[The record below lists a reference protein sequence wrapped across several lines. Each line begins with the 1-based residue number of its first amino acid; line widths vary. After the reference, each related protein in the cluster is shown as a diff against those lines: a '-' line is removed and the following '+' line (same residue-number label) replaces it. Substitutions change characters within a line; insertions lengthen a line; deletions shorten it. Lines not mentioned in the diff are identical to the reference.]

1 MTKNFPN
8 GILKQKKKAFTQ
20 TVALTAIVTMLGQN
34 LAWATCSDG
43 STLPAGGFVIGQ
55 PPVVNPVNWSPN
67 VFTAPAQGIF
77 VPDASVNENN
87 DPAQPPTNGG
97 HNWVFDQGS
106 TLCRQVDVG
115 TAAGTTAWSIPPNTS
130 SQCVILP
137 IVKNG
142 AFLNLGDIPF
152 QGQAITPTCDPTL
165 LAQPKFNKNNLPN
178 GQFTKPSTANS
189 YANMLGCALSAFNHP
204 ELVSTTF
211 PTTGLPAAT
220 NKQNATTYMFVAG
233 IKGGMFVVTLE
244 NTTPSTVPGTAAGK
258 LATGNFYYSAIPEG
272 QKLTNGVVS
281 PDGMFAV
288 ATSIR
293 RNVQIWGCLNPLGD
307 PGDPTAQA
315 LPNAVNPTLTNTV
328 QCIGVGT
335 NGLTTDLTTI
345 FGGDNQPYFGGQRVV
360 TSFDQVPGGK
370 FASAWPHCI
379 YQTQFPF
386 NPTNTFAIR

>member
-55 PPVVNPVNWSPN
+55 PPVVNPANWSPN

-106 TLCRQVDVG
+106 TLCRVVDQG
-115 TAAGTTAWSIPPNTS
+115 SAAGTTAWQIPPNTS

-178 GQFTKPSTANS
+178 GQFTKPSTANT

-211 PTTGLPAAT
+211 PTTGLPAANT
-220 NKQNATTYMFVAG
+220 KQNATTYMFVAG
-233 IKGGMFVVTLE
+233 IKGGMFVVTLD

-258 LATGNFYYSAIPEG
+258 LATGRRSRR
-272 QKLTNGVVS
+272 
-281 PDGMFAV
+281 PDGSGPPERCEPDAHQHRAMYRRWHERPDAGRDDDLRWGQSALFRRSARRHYV
-288 ATSIR
+288 RSSARWQIRQRLASLHLPDSIR
-293 RNVQIWGCLNPLGD
+293 V
-307 PGDPTAQA
+307 
-315 LPNAVNPTLTNTV
+315 
-328 QCIGVGT
+328 
-335 NGLTTDLTTI
+335 
-345 FGGDNQPYFGGQRVV
+345 
-360 TSFDQVPGGK
+360 
-370 FASAWPHCI
+370 
-379 YQTQFPF
+379 
-386 NPTNTFAIR
+386 